1 MVASL
6 KAAIVDGGEIILEL
20 FLITKAQVSDKS
32 NNNNNN
38 NNNNND
44 TNTNTT
50 APPVPTSSSSS
61 STATATQFVRI
72 TRSYRFTYV
81 DSNKNIP
88 RGFAKNPIENLLSGA
103 IIYIQHMMIMIIYE

>member
-20 FLITKAQVSDKS
+20 YLITKAQVSDK
-32 NNNNNN
+32 NNNN

-44 TNTNTT
+44 TNTA
-50 APPVPTSSSSS
+50 APPVPSSSSS
-61 STATATQFVRI
+61 TATQFVRI
-72 TRSYRFTYV
+72 TRTYRFTYV

-88 RGFAKNPIENLLSGA
+88 RGFAKNPIENLLSGE
-103 IIYIQHMMIMIIYE
+103 IIYTVYDDYDYL